1 MAIAKSVEV
10 LVDFRLRWDIK
21 VDGECFGWTGYRRQW
36 FWCFLWSI
44 KNTGF

>member
-10 LVDFRLRWDIK
+10 LVDFRLRWDVK
-21 VDGECFGWTGYRRQW
+21 VDGECLGWAGYRSQW
-36 FWCFLWSI
+36 CRCFLGSI